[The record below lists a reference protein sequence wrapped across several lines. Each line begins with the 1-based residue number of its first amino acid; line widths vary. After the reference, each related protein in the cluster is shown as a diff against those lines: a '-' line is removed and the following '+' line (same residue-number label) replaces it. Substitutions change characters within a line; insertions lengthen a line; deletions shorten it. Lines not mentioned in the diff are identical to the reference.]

1 MAFLIAMVT
10 TPAGV
15 SGAVLLPPFQ
25 ASVLDTHIMAIAPT
39 NLVYNIIATPGAL
52 YRYWRQGQTG
62 GQLARLLIAGTVPG
76 VVAGCVIRA
85 VFLPGMAVF
94 DFIVAAVLVP
104 LGAWLALARAP
115 RPGSRRSRLP
125 RPALLVIAVVV
136 GCVGGIYGVG
146 GGSILAPVLIADGH
160 PPARAAPAA
169 LSSTFVTSVVG
180 VVAFTVL
187 AANHYGRLPDWPT
200 GILLGL
206 GGLAGGYAG
215 ARLQHRLPEAAIR
228 RGLGAVVVAVGV
240 VFLGL
245 GLNNAP
251 PDFSHHGPHHRAVP
265 AACPIRC
272 PATGHD
278 GYSRTTPPA
287 SRPGS
292 GHVSLVA
299 EET

>member
-1 MAFLIAMVT
+1 
-10 TPAGV
+10 
-15 SGAVLLPPFQ
+15 
-25 ASVLDTHIMAIAPT
+25 
-39 NLVYNIIATPGAL
+39 
-52 YRYWRQGQTG
+52 
-62 GQLARLLIAGTVPG
+62 
-76 VVAGCVIRA
+76 
-85 VFLPGMAVF
+85 
-94 DFIVAAVLVP
+94 
-104 LGAWLALARAP
+104 
-115 RPGSRRSRLP
+115 
-125 RPALLVIAVVV
+125 
-136 GCVGGIYGVG
+136 
-146 GGSILAPVLIADGH
+146 VLIADGH

-187 AANHYGRLPDWPT
+187 AANHHGRLPDWPT